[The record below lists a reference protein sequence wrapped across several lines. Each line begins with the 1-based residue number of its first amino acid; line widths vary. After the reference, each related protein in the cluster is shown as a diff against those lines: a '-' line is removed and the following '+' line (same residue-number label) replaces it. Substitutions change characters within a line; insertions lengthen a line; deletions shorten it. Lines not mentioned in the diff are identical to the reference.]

1 MMTPPSEKAIW
12 EAFKRKDDVN
22 YEEAI
27 EIQSNGN
34 EVVPTENPE
43 REVTRFLFVEMNEEL
58 GKTGEEISTIE
69 TKFHATSDGT
79 EHNVED
85 GEDEVYL
92 PDDIMPTY
100 EEEGVMFDHR
110 DRNTSKKQ
118 KIWGPVQPARK
129 STRVKGKL
137 PIMEKAELL
146 KMKKDLE
153 LPKTSVKGLAENK
166 SLLRRLDEASQ
177 LTTGGIDKTI
187 QGSSAGEIEI
197 AARTGTVL
205 RCQETLERLS

>member
-1 MMTPPSEKAIW
+1 
-12 EAFKRKDDVN
+12 
-22 YEEAI
+22 
-27 EIQSNGN
+27 
-34 EVVPTENPE
+34 
-43 REVTRFLFVEMNEEL
+43 
-58 GKTGEEISTIE
+58 
-69 TKFHATSDGT
+69 
-79 EHNVED
+79 
-85 GEDEVYL
+85 
-92 PDDIMPTY
+92 MPTY

-153 LPKTSVKGLAENK
+153 LPKTSVKGLVENK

-177 LTTGGIDKTI
+177 GTTGGIDKTI

-197 AARTGTVL
+197 AAGTGTVL
-205 RCQETLERLS
+205 RCQETLEQLS